1 MRFLG
6 YEPDQTVA
14 ALARGTFLLSPTFNS
29 LISSK
34 PSLTVVFTV
43 PGSISNAGLPLGRCV
58 WSAVRNRWS
67 FLPFDLITLAACR

>member
-43 PGSISNAGLPLGRCV
+43 PGSISNGSPTTRKMCLERR
-58 WSAVRNRWS
+58 SE
-67 FLPFDLITLAACR
+67 